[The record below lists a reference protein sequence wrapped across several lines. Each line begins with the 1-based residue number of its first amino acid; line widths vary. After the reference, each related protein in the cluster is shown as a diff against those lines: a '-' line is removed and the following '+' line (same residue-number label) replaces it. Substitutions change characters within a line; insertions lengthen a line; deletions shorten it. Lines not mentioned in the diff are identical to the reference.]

1 MRLRLPMRRA
11 VLFGALLLIALL
23 LTLPA
28 RIVLGALVTGLSA
41 REVRGSVWSGRLVEA
56 RAGAAVLG
64 SLAARLDP
72 LALFVARARVGLAR
86 DGSDRFE
93 AALSTGGA
101 TRVVEGLTGTVPIE
115 GGVAGVPVGALTFES
130 FQVRFRDGRCDS
142 AEGLVR
148 ASIAAGEVAG
158 VALPQGL
165 SGAARCDKGALL
177 VPLASAAGSER
188 VTVTLSGDGR
198 WSAAADLGGAALGP
212 AVSGQVGSE

>member
-1 MRLRLPMRRA
+1 MRLQLPIRRA

-28 RIVLGALVTGLSA
+28 RIVLGALDTGLSA

-56 RAGAAVLG
+56 RAGTAVLG

-72 LALFVARARVGLAR
+72 LALLVARARLRLAR
-86 DGSDRFE
+86 GGNDRFE

-115 GGVAGVPVGALTFES
+115 GGLAGVPVSALGFEG
-130 FQVRFRDGRCDS
+130 FRVRFRDGRCDS

-148 ASIAAGEVAG
+148 ANIAAGAVAG
-158 VALPQGL
+158 LTLPQGL
-165 SGAARCDKGALL
+165 SGPARCDKGALL
-177 VPLASAAGSER
+177 LPLASAAGSER
-188 VTVTLSGDGR
+188 VTVTLNGDGR
-198 WSAAADLGGAALGP
+198 WSAAADFGGAAAGP
-212 AVSGQVGSE
+212 AVSGRMGGE